1 VKNAF
6 RHTGVMLMVAV
17 IGLAVIGAGYALWFQ
32 VLTLNASVTTGT
44 LDVQWSDHGTD
55 PTYSL
60 TTGDTFLK
68 PGDAG
73 FNPLKVVQ
81 TCTQT
86 IDPTSSGHVINI
98 SDTGYYPYA
107 GCVHRID
114 IHNSGT
120 IPVHID
126 TAALQFSGLG
136 CDANGENCKIVAKV
150 SACVNDLVN
159 GNQEPPPTQPDPTKL
174 TLWQLHPSN
183 RINCDI
189 TLYAA
194 QSASENTQYTG
205 SVKLL
210 ACQWN
215 EDANCTF
222 TNTGG
227 RDNNETPTVPPT
239 STPTAIP
246 PTPTATPVIT

>member
-1 VKNAF
+1 MKNAF

-17 IGLAVIGAGYALWFQ
+17 VGLAVIGAGYALWFQ
-32 VLTLNASVTTGT
+32 VLTLNATVTTGT
-44 LDVQWSDHGTD
+44 LDVQWSDHGSD

-68 PGDAG
+68 PGDPT

-86 IDPTSSGHVINI
+86 LDSTLHVITI

-107 GCVHRID
+107 GCVHHID
-114 IHNSGT
+114 IHDNGT

-126 TAALQFSGLG
+126 TAALQFTGLG
-136 CDANGENCKIVAKV
+136 CDANGKNCAIVAKV
-150 SACVNDLVN
+150 SACVVDPNSSTAGGGPN
-159 GNQEPPPTQPDPTKL
+159 HPDPTKP
-174 TLWQLHPSN
+174 TLWQLHTSN
-183 RINCDI
+183 RIDCDI

-194 QSASENTQYTG
+194 QSASENTPYTG
-205 SVKLL
+205 TIQLL

-215 EDANCTF
+215 EDQNCSF
-222 TNTGG
+222 AHTGG
-227 RDNNETPTVPPT
+227 RNNNETPTSTPTALPPT
-239 STPTAIP
+239 STPTA
-246 PTPTATPVIT
+246 TPSVAP

>member
-1 VKNAF
+1 MKNAF

-17 IGLAVIGAGYALWFQ
+17 VGLAVLGAGYALWFQ
-32 VLTLNASVTTGT
+32 ILTLNATVTTGT
-44 LDVQWSDHGTD
+44 LDVQWSDHGAD

-68 PGDAG
+68 PEDVG

-86 IDPTSSGHVINI
+86 LDATLHVITIND
-98 SDTGYYPYA
+98 SGYYPYA
-107 GCVHRID
+107 GCVHHID
-114 IHNSGT
+114 IHNNGT
-120 IPVHID
+120 VPVHID
-126 TAALQFSGLG
+126 TAALQFTGLG
-136 CDANGENCKIVAKV
+136 CDAAGLNCAIVAQV
-150 SACVNDLVN
+150 SACVNDLRD
-159 GNQEPPPTQPDPTKL
+159 GNQVPPPTQPDPNKPS
-174 TLWQLHPSN
+174 LWQLHPSN

-194 QSASENTQYTG
+194 QSASENTPYTG
-205 SVKLL
+205 SIKLL

-222 TNTGG
+222 ANTGG
-227 RDNNETPTVPPT
+227 RDNNETPT
-239 STPTAIP
+239 
-246 PTPTATPVIT
+246 PTPTPTPAPVPVPII

>member
-6 RHTGVMLMVAV
+6 RHTGVLLMVAV
-17 IGLAVIGAGYALWFQ
+17 VGLAVIGAGYALWFQ

-44 LDVQWSDHGTD
+44 LDVEWSDHGTD

-60 TTGDTFLK
+60 TLGDTFIK

-81 TCTQT
+81 VCKQV
-86 IDPTSSGHVINI
+86 IDPDSLGHILNI
-98 SDTGYYPYA
+98 TDTGYYPYA
-107 GCVHRID
+107 GCVHHID

-136 CDANGENCKIVAKV
+136 CDADGKNCQIVAKV
-150 SACVNDLVN
+150 SSCINDIITP
-159 GNQEPPPTQPDPTKL
+159 GNQNPPPSQPNPDKL

-194 QSASENTQYTG
+194 QSASENTTYTG
-205 SVKLL
+205 TVKLL

-222 TNTGG
+222 ANTGG
-227 RDNNETPTVPPT
+227 RDNNETPTPP
-239 STPTAIP
+239 PAP
-246 PTPTATPVIT
+246 